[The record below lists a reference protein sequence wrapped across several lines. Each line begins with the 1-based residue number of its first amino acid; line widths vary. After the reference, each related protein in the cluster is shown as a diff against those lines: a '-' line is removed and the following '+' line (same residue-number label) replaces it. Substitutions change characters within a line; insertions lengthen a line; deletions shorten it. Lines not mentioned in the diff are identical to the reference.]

1 LLSLPV
7 YCRRAARHASI
18 QFKHFAPNEFYESPQ
33 SQTNMKDIQFAFR
46 KLRQSP
52 AFTAIAVI
60 TLALG
65 IGLNTAIFSL
75 INDLFLKGLPFKEP
89 ARVVHLY
96 GGDKSRGLEDIGIS
110 APRFFHYRD
119 GQTLFDGI
127 AGENFF
133 AFTLTGMGDA
143 VQIFGGRLTSNYFDL
158 LGVRPILGRNFLP
171 EEEEGADVAVITKSF
186 WQKRMGGDPNV
197 IGRSI
202 TLDGVAHTIVGVLPN
217 MPATWFGA
225 NPVAEVWTTKP
236 FQLPGF
242 SYERMMRGTS
252 FLRVVGRMKPEMTV
266 AQVKAALPSL
276 DKGYNTQYPNK
287 IDSVLMTSLRTLP
300 EDVTNN
306 FRSGF
311 ITLFAAVCFV
321 LLIACSNVANLLLVR
336 FSGRRRE
343 IALRMAIG
351 ASRMSVVRL
360 FVFESVLVSM
370 IAGAVGAFVA
380 WRLVPLIP
388 QLASNFLPLEANTVT
403 SLSLPVLTFT
413 IGLSI
418 LTGLLMGIYPA
429 LQGSHAD
436 LVDGLKEG
444 GRGSSGSVRQQRFR
458 KILVGAQVALSVT
471 LLAGA
476 ALLITSFVRLSQQN
490 IGFRSQNLWTG
501 AITLPI
507 SQYPDTASRQRLA
520 EQTLDALRDVPGIQS
535 ATISGDIP
543 LNGGNRT
550 LYARGDRDVPPIE
563 KRANG
568 PSHDIAPG
576 YFKTWGI
583 PLLAGR
589 EFDEHDVA
597 EGQMVCLISQAG
609 AKKVYPNENPIGK
622 TLLVSSLGVP
632 CEIVGIVG
640 DVRSIRVAEAPGME
654 FYRPWAQENFP
665 FLNIDVR
672 SNLKV
677 EEVTKLVQAALTK
690 VNAGLAIA
698 VPQGMDAVVAQALGQ
713 ARLMMWLLGIFAG
726 VALLL
731 ASIGI
736 YGAVAYTVEQRT
748 GEIGV
753 RMALGAQTRDVLRL
767 IVNQGMK
774 PVVIGLGIGL
784 LAAFALGRLLT
795 SQLFEVSA
803 HNPALLGGATILLA
817 GTALF
822 ACLLP
827 ARRAAMVDP
836 VQALRT
842 E

>member
-1 LLSLPV
+1 MNDI
-7 YCRRAARHASI
+7 R
-18 QFKHFAPNEFYESPQ
+18 FAY
-33 SQTNMKDIQFAFR
+33 R

-52 AFTAIAVI
+52 AFTSIAVL

-75 INDLFLKGLPFKEP
+75 VNDLFLRSLPFKDP
-89 ARVVHLY
+89 SRIVHFY
-96 GGDKSRGLEDIGIS
+96 GGDKSRGLEDIGVS
-110 APRFFHYRD
+110 APRFEHFRD
-119 GQTLFDGI
+119 GQTICESL

-133 AFTLTGMGDA
+133 AFTLTGLGDPA
-143 VQIFGGRLTSNYFDL
+143 QIFGGRLTANYFDV
-158 LGVRPILGRNFLP
+158 LGVQPILGRTFLP
-171 EEEEGADVAVITKSF
+171 EEQEGADVALVTENF
-186 WQKRMGGDPNV
+186 WKKRMGGDPNV

-202 TLDGVAHTIVGVLPN
+202 TLDGTAHTIVGVLPN
-217 MPATWFGA
+217 MPARWFGA
-225 NPVAEVWTTKP
+225 NPFNAEVWTTKP
-236 FQLPGF
+236 FQIPGF

-252 FLRVVGRMKPEMTV
+252 FLRVVGRLKPGVTLQQAKV
-266 AQVKAALPSL
+266 ALPSL
-276 DKGYNTQYPNK
+276 DQGYRTQFPNK
-287 IDSVLMTSLRTLP
+287 IDSSLATTIRPLP
-300 EDVTNN
+300 QDVTEN
-306 FRSGF
+306 FRAGF

-351 ASRMSVVRL
+351 ASRSSVVRL
-360 FVFESVLVSM
+360 FVFESLLVSL
-370 IAGAVGAFVA
+370 IAGAAGAFVA
-380 WRLVPLIP
+380 WRLVPLVP
-388 QLASNFLPLEANTVT
+388 RMASNFLPLDSNTVT
-403 SLSLPVLTFT
+403 SLSLPVLLFT

-429 LQGSHAD
+429 IQGSHSD
-436 LVDGLKEG
+436 LVDSLKEG
-444 GRGSSGSVRQQRFR
+444 GRGTAGSLRQQRFR

-476 ALLITSFVRLSQQN
+476 ALLITSFVRLSQTN
-490 IGFRSQNLWTG
+490 LGFHPQRLWTG
-501 AITLPI
+501 GITLPTA
-507 SQYPDTASRQRLA
+507 QYPDAPSRQRFA
-520 EQTLDALRDVPGIQS
+520 EQFLNALQNVPGLES
-535 ATISGDIP
+535 STISGDIP

-563 KRANG
+563 QRANG

-583 PLLAGR
+583 PLLTGR
-589 EFDEHDVA
+589 EFNEHDVA
-597 EGQMVCLISQAG
+597 DSQKVCLISQAG
-609 AKKVYPNENPIGK
+609 AKKVYPGENPIGK

-632 CEIVGIVG
+632 YEIIGIVG
-640 DVRSIRVAEAPGME
+640 DVRSIRVNEAPGME
-654 FYRPWAQENFP
+654 FYLPWAQENFP
-665 FLNIDVR
+665 FVNVSVR
-672 SNLKV
+672 TTLKS
-677 EEVTKLVQAALTK
+677 EAVTKLVQSALNT
-690 VNAGLAIA
+690 VNPGLAIA
-698 VPQGMDAVVAQALGQ
+698 APQTMDAVVAQALGQ
-713 ARLMMWLLGIFAG
+713 ARLMTWLLGIFAG
-726 VALLL
+726 VAILL

-767 IVNQGMK
+767 VVGQGMR
-774 PVVIGLGIGL
+774 PVVIGLVVGIA
-784 LAAFALGRLLT
+784 AAFALGRLLT
-795 SQLFEVSA
+795 SQLYEVSA

-817 GTALF
+817 AIALL

-827 ARRAAMVDP
+827 ARRAALVDP